1 MAQIVYD
8 NDYLVDAMTEKGW
21 PLRWQTWPVAATA
34 LSLEERRRRALVRYR
49 SLGG

>member
-21 PLRWQTWPVAATA
+21 PLRWQTWPVGDGAR
-34 LSLEERRRRALVRYR
+34 LEERRRRALVRYR